1 MSVALTG
8 LLLLQFYWIRNV
20 HELTQ
25 DRFKEKVQMALEKTV
40 SDLEKLEMQ
49 PWLKKELFERG
60 LQGSYADYVNAEF
73 GEIMQVDESIQIRD
87 TVINKDGERYQF
99 LVISGSTLDTAT
111 GLLAEHR
118 VITKKLGDIMPADLE
133 TPVFQFQDTNS
144 YAIHV
149 SNSFNRQIIRKAH
162 FLDEMMVKMF
172 AGNYFDDI
180 TLRMSPAI
188 LDSLLGHN
196 LLYYNL
202 DTNYSFSIVNR
213 NGKLP
218 EFSMYP
224 KNWKADLTASEFS
237 TRLYPNDIV
246 TGDFQLLLNFPG
258 QKVFVWKEMT
268 GTLLASLFLVLI
280 IVFAF
285 YLPVSTIYKQ
295 KQVSEIKN
303 DFISNMTHELKT
315 PISTISLACEAIQD
329 PDVSKDGNTI
339 SSFVDMI
346 DQENKRLAKLVE
358 NVLQTALLDKG
369 KMNLK
374 RSNVRIDQ
382 LVKEVVD
389 AFQIRFKNKAG
400 IIHLDRLDQ
409 VEFQVDRIHFSNVL
423 YNLLD
428 NALKYCNVAP
438 RVSLKLVETSG
449 GFDLTVSD
457 NGIGIKKEDQ
467 KRIFEKLYRVPTG
480 DVHDV
485 KGFGLGLNY
494 VDAIVELHKGEISV
508 DSTVGE
514 GSTFKIHIEN
524 E

>member
-1 MSVALTG
+1 MSVALLG

-20 HELTQ
+20 HHITQ
-25 DRFKEKVQMALEKTV
+25 ERFREKVQMVLEKTV
-40 SDLEKLEMQ
+40 ADLEKLEME

-87 TVINKDGERYQF
+87 TVITKEGERYQF
-99 LVISGSTLDTAT
+99 LVISGSTLDSAT

-149 SNSFNRQIIRKAH
+149 SNSFNRQIIKKAH
-162 FLDEMMVKMF
+162 FLDEIMVKMF

-180 TLRMSPAI
+180 TLRLNPVI
-188 LDSLLGHN
+188 LDSLLARN
-196 LLYYNL
+196 LFNYQL
-202 DTNYSFSIVNR
+202 DTSYSFSVISTTGAN
-213 NGKLP
+213 P
-218 EFSMYP
+218 DFPISS
-224 KNWKADLTASEFS
+224 KNLRPNLTTSQFRTS
-237 TRLYPNDIV
+237 LYPNDIV
-246 TGDFQLLLNFPG
+246 TGSYELLLDFPG
-258 QKVFVWKEMT
+258 QKAFVWKEMT
-268 GTLLASLFLVLI
+268 GTLIASILLVFI

-285 YLPVSTIYKQ
+285 YLSVSTIYKQ
-295 KQVSEIKN
+295 KQLSEIKN

-315 PISTISLACEAIQD
+315 PISTISLACEAMKD
-329 PDVSKDGNTI
+329 PDVVKDQQSMNG
-339 SSFVDMI
+339 FVDMI
-346 DQENKRLAKLVE
+346 GQENKRLAKLVE

-369 KMNLK
+369 KMNMK
-374 RSNVRIDQ
+374 RSDARIDQ
-382 LVKEVVD
+382 LIQEVVD

-400 IIHLDRLDQ
+400 EIQLDQ
-409 VEFQVDRIHFSNVL
+409 MDPVEYAVDRIHFSNVI

-428 NALKYCNVAP
+428 NALKYCKAAP
-438 RVSLKLVETSG
+438 KVSLKLIQTTK
-449 GFDLTVSD
+449 GFLLTVSD

-494 VDAIVELHKGEISV
+494 VDSVVRLHNGDISV
-508 DSTVGE
+508 ESSAGQ
-514 GSTFKIHIEN
+514 GATFKIKIEN